1 MVGREVI
8 RGVVLPHSRVFASPP
23 PPSPPGGASQAP
35 RDPRRP
41 SEIAARHGAQR
52 LRGFKPLEQIV
63 DDIGGAC
70 EHGVRPLELP
80 PQQVRTVRADGAAEV
95 VRVLKR
101 VFNAEQVA
109 LRPDALSPV
118 VWVMN
123 RLVSVGLKSIDL
135 W

>member
-1 MVGREVI
+1 M
-8 RGVVLPHSRVFASPP
+8 
-23 PPSPPGGASQAP
+23 
-35 RDPRRP
+35 
-41 SEIAARHGAQR
+41 
-52 LRGFKPLEQIV
+52 